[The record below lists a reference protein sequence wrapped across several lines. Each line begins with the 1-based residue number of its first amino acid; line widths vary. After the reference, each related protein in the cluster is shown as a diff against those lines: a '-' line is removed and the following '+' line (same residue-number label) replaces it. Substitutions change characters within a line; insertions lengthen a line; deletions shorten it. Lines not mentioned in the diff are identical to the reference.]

1 MPSCT
6 SPRVSVRTLPISR
19 VIARAI
25 ASFRSTSSSPTRCS
39 TWPRTGAGV
48 LDHWA
53 KPRLA
58 DSIAFS
64 MSAGPERGNRP
75 ITSFQSA
82 GLRFSKYSP
91 VEGAT
96 HSPAMK
102 FLKVSGMS
110 ALGAEER
117 CDNLGVADTRQ
128 HLARGED
135 EAPDDEQLGQEVR
148 NAEAPAPRR
157 ETAPHAGDDQRA
169 HADKIEDELEAAA
182 VRVGPGHHAD

>member
-6 SPRVSVRTLPISR
+6 SPRVSASTLPISR

-25 ASFRSTSSSPTRCS
+25 ASLRSTSRSPTRCS
-39 TWPRTGAGV
+39 TCPRIGAGV

-102 FLKVSGMS
+102 FLKVSAISDQTS
-110 ALGAEER
+110 AVGCDLRGRLGTEPDGLRAAVP
-117 CDNLGVADTRQ
+117 DPGKHGGYRQ
-128 HLARGED
+128 HRAPEQDQQRKDVGE
-135 EAPDDEQLGQEVR
+135 
-148 NAEAPAPRR
+148 
-157 ETAPHAGDDQRA
+157 A
-169 HADKIEDELEAAA
+169 H
-182 VRVGPGHHAD
+182 